1 MDFLADLARDYA
13 ALLVS
18 ICALFLTINQSLAT
32 RKHNRLTVRPH
43 LTSFVDHRPDP
54 ERQGITTIKVTLS
67 NNGLGPAIIQK
78 FELLL
83 DGVPIEHSEP
93 GDLFPTVE
101 KVLPVRLLS
110 DECHFAVLR
119 QNYVMG
125 KDTTLPV
132 ATVSYVPTIHDDPA
146 ALRTALKRFHI
157 RVAYESGYGESFV
170 YDSRNHQTPV

>member
-1 MDFLADLARDYA
+1 MDFLADIAREYA

-43 LTSFVDHRPDP
+43 LTSFVDQRADT
-54 ERQGITTIKVTLS
+54 ERKGITTIKATLS
-67 NNGLGPAIIQK
+67 NNGLGPAIVK
-78 FELLL
+78 EFELLL
-83 DGVPIEHSEP
+83 DGAPIEHSEP

-101 KVLPVRLLS
+101 KILPVRLLA

-119 QNYVMG
+119 QNYVMA
-125 KDTTLPV
+125 KDAALPV
-132 ATVSYVPTIHDDPA
+132 ATISYAPTIHDDP
-146 ALRTALKRFHI
+146 TAIRVAMRRFHI
-157 RVAYESGYGESFV
+157 RVSYESAYGESFA